1 MEGKKADS
9 PRPTPTLTF
18 VRCVYKGDSMP
29 TEQQTLDSTHEH
41 MVEIT
46 QMWVDGLITDKEFSN
61 SLARFAA
68 KYGYMDL
75 VGLIDPATGLRYN

>member
-1 MEGKKADS
+1 
-9 PRPTPTLTF
+9 
-18 VRCVYKGDSMP
+18 
-29 TEQQTLDSTHEH
+29 